1 MTEEAKKA
9 LRGRPATGKAKTSAE
24 RNKAADD
31 ALVVSGGRV
40 YRARLA
46 PASNAALSALAVR
59 LGVSDKDAL
68 DAALIFAEK
77 NMK

>member
-1 MTEEAKKA
+1 MEEVEKPG
-9 LRGRPATGKAKTSAE
+9 RGRRPTGEAKTSAQ
-24 RNKAADD
+24 RNKAADE
-31 ALVVSGGRV
+31 ALVAAGGRV

-46 PASNAALSALAVR
+46 PASNAALSALSAR
-59 LGVSDKDAL
+59 LCMSDKDAL